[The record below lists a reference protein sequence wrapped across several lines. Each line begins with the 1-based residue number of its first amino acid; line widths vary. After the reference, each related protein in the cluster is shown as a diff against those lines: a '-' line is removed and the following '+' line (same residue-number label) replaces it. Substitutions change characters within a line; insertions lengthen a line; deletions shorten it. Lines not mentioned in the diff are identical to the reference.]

1 MVLENSE
8 FLKYDSSII
17 VMSAFNTAWH
27 LMKNKF
33 RDEKFY
39 HALTMEAI
47 SLTETDKKIEGIE
60 FLSKVMIDFYWKF
73 DNWHCGLN

>member
-17 VMSAFNTAWH
+17 VMSAFNTALH

-39 HALTMEAI
+39 HTLAMEAI
-47 SLTETDKKIEGIE
+47 SLTETD
-60 FLSKVMIDFYWKF
+60 
-73 DNWHCGLN
+73 